1 MASIALQFR
10 PEFKI
15 KTKPNANKH
24 KLAVLFEL
32 PDFVALLWFATLAGA
47 SLEQALRATT
57 AISIGLVA
65 KDFARALAQVD
76 LGSTLGDE
84 LEELAAKNPSFAVQE
99 LASKLAFALSHG
111 ASLADALNDF
121 SESTQQAVRAEL
133 LAQAGKNETKMLIP
147 LVFLILP
154 ITVLFVCF
162 PIMSLVQST
171 LL

>member
-1 MASIALQFR
+1 MASISVQFR
-10 PEFKI
+10 PQFRI
-15 KTKPNANKH
+15 KSKPNAAKQ

-32 PDFVALLWFATLAGA
+32 PDFVGLLWFATLAGA

-57 AISIGLVA
+57 AISSGIVA
-65 KDFARALAQVD
+65 RDFARALGQVD

-133 LAQAGKNETKMLIP
+133 LTRAGKNETKMLIP

-154 ITVLFVCF
+154 IR
-162 PIMSLVQST
+162 SLVQST